1 MQDNYQLNSLEERI
15 SKLENQQKEDY
26 HEIIENNKQL
36 AVIVSELKTITK
48 SMEDLANNW
57 KDTISEKVIF
67 TIQSIEDE
75 KRKEERL
82 EIVQRIDSLEKKV
95 SSLNDKVDNR
105 TVGKSSKLW
114 EDSKWII
121 ISGIISA
128 VVAMI
133 ISNIIK

>member
-36 AVIVSELKTITK
+36 AVIVGELKTITK

-57 KDTISEKVIF
+57 KDTINAN
-67 TIQSIEDE
+67 DE
-75 KRKEERL
+75 RRKEERL
-82 EIVQRIDSLEKKV
+82 EIVRRIDSLEKEI

>member
-1 MQDNYQLNSLEERI
+1 MQDNYQLNSLEVRI

-36 AVIVSELKTITK
+36 AVIVGELKTITK

-57 KDTISEKVIF
+57 KDTISAN
-67 TIQSIEDE
+67 DE
-75 KRKEERL
+75 RRKEERL

>member
-1 MQDNYQLNSLEERI
+1 MQDNYQLNSLEVRI

-36 AVIVSELKTITK
+36 AVIVGELKTITK

-57 KDTISEKVIF
+57 KDTISAN
-67 TIQSIEDE
+67 DE
-75 KRKEERL
+75 RRREERL
-82 EIVQRIDSLEKKV
+82 EIVRRIDSLEKKV

>member
-1 MQDNYQLNSLEERI
+1 MQDNYQLNSLEVRI

-36 AVIVSELKTITK
+36 AVIVGELKTITK
-48 SMEDLANNW
+48 SMENLANNW
-57 KDTISEKVIF
+57 KDTISAN
-67 TIQSIEDE
+67 DE
-75 KRKEERL
+75 RRKEERL
-82 EIVQRIDSLEKKV
+82 EIVRRIDSLEKKV

>member
-36 AVIVSELKTITK
+36 AVIVGELKTITK

-57 KDTISEKVIF
+57 KDTINANNER
-67 TIQSIEDE
+67 
-75 KRKEERL
+75 RKEERL
-82 EIVQRIDSLEKKV
+82 EIVRRIDSLETEI
-95 SSLNDKVDNR
+95 SSLNNKVDNR

>member
-1 MQDNYQLNSLEERI
+1 MQDNYQLNSLEVRI

-36 AVIVSELKTITK
+36 AVIVGELKTITK

-57 KDTISEKVIF
+57 KDTISAN
-67 TIQSIEDE
+67 DE
-75 KRKEERL
+75 RRKEERL
-82 EIVQRIDSLEKKV
+82 EIVRRIDSLEKKV

>member
-26 HEIIENNKQL
+26 REIIENNKQL
-36 AVIVSELKTITK
+36 AVIVGELKTITK

-57 KDTISEKVIF
+57 KDTIS
-67 TIQSIEDE
+67 TNDE
-75 KRKEERL
+75 RRKEERL
-82 EIVQRIDSLEKKV
+82 EIVRRIDYLEKEI

-121 ISGIISA
+121 ISGIIST

>member
-1 MQDNYQLNSLEERI
+1 
-15 SKLENQQKEDY
+15 
-26 HEIIENNKQL
+26 
-36 AVIVSELKTITK
+36 
-48 SMEDLANNW
+48 MEDLANNW
-57 KDTISEKVIF
+57 KDTIS
-67 TIQSIEDE
+67 TNDE
-75 KRKEERL
+75 RRKEERL
-82 EIVQRIDSLEKKV
+82 EIVRRIDYLEKEI

-121 ISGIISA
+121 ISGVISA

>member
-26 HEIIENNKQL
+26 REIIENNKQL
-36 AVIVSELKTITK
+36 AVIVGELKTITK

-57 KDTISEKVIF
+57 KDTIS
-67 TIQSIEDE
+67 TNDE
-75 KRKEERL
+75 RRKEERL
-82 EIVQRIDSLEKKV
+82 EIVRRIDYLEKEI

>member
-26 HEIIENNKQL
+26 REIIENNKQL
-36 AVIVSELKTITK
+36 AVIVGELKTITK

-57 KDTISEKVIF
+57 KDTINAN
-67 TIQSIEDE
+67 DE
-75 KRKEERL
+75 RRKEERL
-82 EIVQRIDSLEKKV
+82 EIVRRIDYLEKEI

-128 VVAMI
+128 IVAMI

>member
-1 MQDNYQLNSLEERI
+1 MQDNYQLNSLEKRI

-36 AVIVSELKTITK
+36 AVIVGELKTITK

-57 KDTISEKVIF
+57 KDTINAN
-67 TIQSIEDE
+67 DE
-75 KRKEERL
+75 RRKEERL
-82 EIVQRIDSLEKKV
+82 EIVRRIDSLEKEI

>member
-1 MQDNYQLNSLEERI
+1 MARNLKYMQDNYQLNSLEERI

-26 HEIIENNKQL
+26 REIIENNKQL
-36 AVIVSELKTITK
+36 AVIVGELKTITK

-57 KDTISEKVIF
+57 KDTINAN
-67 TIQSIEDE
+67 DE
-75 KRKEERL
+75 RRKEERL
-82 EIVQRIDSLEKKV
+82 EIVRRIDFLEKKV

>member
-26 HEIIENNKQL
+26 REIIENNKQL
-36 AVIVSELKTITK
+36 AVIVGELKTITK

-57 KDTISEKVIF
+57 KDTINAN
-67 TIQSIEDE
+67 DE
-75 KRKEERL
+75 RRKEERL
-82 EIVQRIDSLEKKV
+82 EIVRRIDSLEKEI

>member
-1 MQDNYQLNSLEERI
+1 MARNLKYMQDNYQLNSLEERI

-26 HEIIENNKQL
+26 REIIENNKQL
-36 AVIVSELKTITK
+36 AVIVGELKTITK

-57 KDTISEKVIF
+57 KDTIS
-67 TIQSIEDE
+67 TNDE
-75 KRKEERL
+75 RRKEERI
-82 EIVQRIDSLEKKV
+82 EIVRRIDYLEKEI

>member
-26 HEIIENNKQL
+26 REIIENNKQL
-36 AVIVSELKTITK
+36 AVIVGELKTITK

-57 KDTISEKVIF
+57 KDTIS
-67 TIQSIEDE
+67 TNDE
-75 KRKEERL
+75 RRKEERL
-82 EIVQRIDSLEKKV
+82 EIVRRIDYLEKEI

-121 ISGIISA
+121 ISGVISA

>member
-1 MQDNYQLNSLEERI
+1 MQNNYQLNSLEDRI

-36 AVIVSELKTITK
+36 AVIVGELKTITK

-57 KDTISEKVIF
+57 KDTIS
-67 TIQSIEDE
+67 TNDE
-75 KRKEERL
+75 RRKEERL
-82 EIVQRIDSLEKKV
+82 EIVRRIDSLEKEI

>member
-1 MQDNYQLNSLEERI
+1 MVRNLKYMQDNYQLNSLEKRI

-57 KDTISEKVIF
+57 KDTISAN
-67 TIQSIEDE
+67 DE

-95 SSLNDKVDNR
+95 SSLDDKVDNR

>member
-36 AVIVSELKTITK
+36 AVIVGELKNITK

-57 KDTISEKVIF
+57 KDTINAN
-67 TIQSIEDE
+67 DE
-75 KRKEERL
+75 RRKEERL
-82 EIVQRIDSLEKKV
+82 EIVRRIDFLEKKV

>member
-26 HEIIENNKQL
+26 REIIENNKQL
-36 AVIVSELKTITK
+36 AVIVGELKTITK

-57 KDTISEKVIF
+57 KDTIS
-67 TIQSIEDE
+67 TNDE
-75 KRKEERL
+75 RRKEERL
-82 EIVQRIDSLEKKV
+82 EIVRRIDYLEKEI

-128 VVAMI
+128 VVVMI

>member
-1 MQDNYQLNSLEERI
+1 MARNLKYMQDNYQLNSLEERI

-26 HEIIENNKQL
+26 REIIENNKQL
-36 AVIVSELKTITK
+36 AVIVGELKTITK

-57 KDTISEKVIF
+57 KDTIS
-67 TIQSIEDE
+67 TNDE
-75 KRKEERL
+75 RRKEERL
-82 EIVQRIDSLEKKV
+82 EIVRRIDYLEKEI

>member
-57 KDTISEKVIF
+57 KDTISAN
-67 TIQSIEDE
+67 DE

>member
-1 MQDNYQLNSLEERI
+1 MARNLKYMQDNYQLNSLEERI

-48 SMEDLANNW
+48 SREDLANNW
-57 KDTISEKVIF
+57 KDTISAK
-67 TIQSIEDE
+67 DE

>member
-1 MQDNYQLNSLEERI
+1 MMARNLKYMQDNYQLNSLEERI

-26 HEIIENNKQL
+26 REIIENNKQL
-36 AVIVSELKTITK
+36 AVIVGELKTITK

-57 KDTISEKVIF
+57 KDTIS
-67 TIQSIEDE
+67 TNDE
-75 KRKEERL
+75 RRKEERL
-82 EIVQRIDSLEKKV
+82 EIVRRIDYLEKEI